1 MSKVGRQLGLV
12 VLAWI
17 AWLAIIAFGLARWLL
32 DRLEGNRPAP
42 TFGGVSLE
50 PVEVAVILVIALFVP
65 IMLTRRLLHRAREA
79 AERRRADA
87 I

>member
-32 DRLEGNRPAP
+32 QRLAGDRPPA
-42 TFGGVSLE
+42 TLGGVSLE

-65 IMLTRRLLHRAREA
+65 IVLTRRLLHRAQKA